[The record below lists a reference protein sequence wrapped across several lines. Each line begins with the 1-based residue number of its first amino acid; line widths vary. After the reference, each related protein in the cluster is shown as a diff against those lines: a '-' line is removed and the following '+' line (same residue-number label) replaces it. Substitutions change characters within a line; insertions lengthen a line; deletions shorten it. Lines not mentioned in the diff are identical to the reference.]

1 MPVWFAVVLAMCIVA
16 LTVALIAAI
25 AAATGATRRAEGV
38 LAAVERDLDRDL
50 PPLLGALRQLTDELR
65 LVSRGA
71 ANELDRIG
79 QITGRVQEVTDAAA
93 HLLNALSGLTRAGQL
108 VGIAA
113 GVKTGVD
120 VFFQRLRPRAS
131 ARGDGHE

>member
-1 MPVWFAVVLAMCIVA
+1 MPVWFAVVLSLCVVA
-16 LTVALIAAI
+16 LTIALIAAI
-25 AAATGATRRAEGV
+25 AAATRAARRAEGV

-50 PPLLGALRQLTDELR
+50 PPLLGALRELIDELR
-65 LVSRGA
+65 LVSRSTA
-71 ANELDRIG
+71 SEIDRIG
-79 QITGRVQEVTDAAA
+79 QITGRVQEVADAAA
-93 HLLNALSGLTRAGQL
+93 HLLHALSGLTRAGQL